1 MINILIDGN
10 YIFHKTFGI
19 FGGYG
24 PKDPAEVLKTK
35 NEQAMFI
42 RKIATDLCTA
52 LRELPTGGRLVF
64 TADSRSWR
72 KDVEIEGGGYKS
84 KRVKDETV
92 DWSIFFNLL
101 DAFGKQLEKMGFIYS
116 RANGAEG
123 DDLLYFWAD
132 YFTTKGQN
140 CIIVSG
146 DKDLHQLARWKGN
159 NWTLVWSNN
168 SKNNVISS
176 PVNWKKN
183 WLEQQDQ
190 VSIFEMAETIQPD
203 KSKIKKWIEKL
214 VLNEVYPR
222 DFIFVKMLIGDDGDD
237 VPGVWN
243 FEATPGK
250 MSRMTPKRAEQL
262 LESLQQSRWVDFSF
276 QDLLVDNEFLDWAA
290 GYILRL
296 MKDIDSKE
304 NRQKATQNL
313 LRNYKLMW
321 LDKMVMP
328 DWVISSVL
336 AEIKRGINLDRRPIT
351 LDRIK
356 ILEGTEWV
364 TTTSIPKMYNPFPD

>member
-24 PKDPAEVLKTK
+24 SKDPAEVLKTK

-42 RKIATDLCTA
+42 RKIATDLCAA

-101 DAFGKQLEKMGFIYS
+101 DAFGKQLEKMGFVYS

-214 VLNEVYPR
+214 VLNEVNPR

-262 LESLQQSRWVDFSF
+262 LESLQQSRWVDSSF
-276 QDLLVDNEFLDWAA
+276 QDLLVDDEFLDWAA

-296 MKDIDSKE
+296 MKDLDSKE

-336 AEIKRGINLDRRPIT
+336 AEIKRGINLDRRSIT

>member
-24 PKDPAEVLKTK
+24 SKDPAEVLKTK

-42 RKIATDLCTA
+42 RKIATDLCAA

-214 VLNEVYPR
+214 VLNEVNPR

-262 LESLQQSRWVDFSF
+262 LESLQQSRWVDSSF

>member
-10 YIFHKTFGI
+10 YLLHKTFGI

-24 PKDPAEVLKTK
+24 AKDPAEVLKTK

-42 RKIATDLCTA
+42 RKVATDLCAA
-52 LRELPTGGRLVF
+52 LRELPAGGRLVF

-72 KDVEIEGGGYKS
+72 KDIEIEGGGYKS
-84 KRVKDETV
+84 NRVKDETV

-116 RANGAEG
+116 RADGAEG

-132 YFTTKGQN
+132 YFTTKGQD
-140 CIIVSG
+140 CIIISG
-146 DKDLHQLARWKGN
+146 DKDLHQLARWKGD

-168 SKNNVISS
+168 SKNNVVSC
-176 PVNWKKN
+176 PEKWKEN
-183 WLEQQDQ
+183 WLDHQPP
-190 VSIFEMAETIQPD
+190 VSIFEMSESAQPD
-203 KSKIKKWIEKL
+203 KTKMKKWIEKL
-214 VLNEVYPR
+214 LLNPITPR
-222 DFIFVKMLIGDDGDD
+222 DFVFVKMLIGDDGDA

-250 MSRMTPKRAEQL
+250 ISRMTPKKAEQL
-262 LESLQQSRWVDFSF
+262 VESLHQSKWAQISF
-276 QDLLVDNEFLDWAA
+276 QELLEDVEFLDWAG

-296 MKDIDSKE
+296 MKDLDSKE
-304 NRQKATQNL
+304 NREKASRNL
-313 LRNYKLMW
+313 KRNYQLMW
-321 LDKMVMP
+321 LDKVVMP
-328 DWVISSVL
+328 EWVIANVL
-336 AEIKRGINLDRRPIT
+336 AEIKRGMNLDRRPVT

-364 TTTSIPKMYNPFPD
+364 TVTSIPKMYNPFPD

>member
-24 PKDPAEVLKTK
+24 SKDPAEVLKTK

-42 RKIATDLCTA
+42 RKIATDLCAA

-214 VLNEVYPR
+214 VLNEVNPR

-262 LESLQQSRWVDFSF
+262 LESLQQSRWVDSSF
-276 QDLLVDNEFLDWAA
+276 QDLLVDDEFLDWAA

-296 MKDIDSKE
+296 MKDLDSKE
-304 NRQKATQNL
+304 NRQKATQNM

>member
-42 RKIATDLCTA
+42 RKIATDLCAA

-64 TADSRSWR
+64 TVDSRSWR

-101 DAFGKQLEKMGFIYS
+101 DSFGRQLEKMGFIHS
-116 RANGAEG
+116 RADGAEG

-176 PVNWKKN
+176 PVDWKKN
-183 WLEQQDQ
+183 WLEQKDQ

-214 VLNEVYPR
+214 VLNEITPR

-243 FEATPGK
+243 FEPTPGK
-250 MSRMTPKRAEQL
+250 ISRMTPKRAEQL
-262 LESLQQSRWVDFSF
+262 LESLQHSKWAKSSF
-276 QDLLVDNEFLDWAA
+276 QDLLIDDEFLDWSA

-296 MKDIDSKE
+296 TKDVDSKE
-304 NRQKATQNL
+304 NRQKASQNL

-328 DWVISSVL
+328 EWVISNVV
-336 AEIKRGINLDRRPIT
+336 AEIKRGINLDRRSIT

>member
-10 YIFHKTFGI
+10 YLLHKTFGI
-19 FGGYG
+19 FGA
-24 PKDPAEVLKTK
+24 KEAAEVLKTK

-42 RKIATDLCTA
+42 RKVATDLCAA

-84 KRVKDETV
+84 NRVKNETV

-101 DAFGKQLEKMGFIYS
+101 DAFGKQLEKMGFVYS
-116 RANGAEG
+116 RADGAEG

-132 YFTTKGQN
+132 YFTTKGQD
-140 CIIVSG
+140 CIIISG
-146 DKDLHQLARWKGN
+146 DKDLHQLARWKGD

-168 SKNNVISS
+168 SKNNVVSC
-176 PVNWKKN
+176 PEKWKEN
-183 WLEQQDQ
+183 WLDHQPP
-190 VSIFEMAETIQPD
+190 VSIFEMSESAQPD
-203 KSKIKKWIEKL
+203 KTKMKKWIEKL
-214 VLNEVYPR
+214 LLNPITPR
-222 DFIFVKMLIGDDGDD
+222 DFVFVKMLIGDAGDA

-250 MSRMTPKRAEQL
+250 ISRMTPKKAEQL
-262 LESLQQSRWVDFSF
+262 VESLRQSKWAQISF
-276 QDLLVDNEFLDWAA
+276 QELLEDVEFLDWAG

-296 MKDIDSKE
+296 MKDLDSKE
-304 NRQKATQNL
+304 NREKASRNL
-313 LRNYKLMW
+313 KRNYQLMW
-321 LDKMVMP
+321 LDKVVMP
-328 DWVISSVL
+328 EWVIANVL
-336 AEIKRGINLDRRPIT
+336 AEIKRGMNLDRRPVT

-364 TTTSIPKMYNPFPD
+364 TVTSIPKMYNPFPD

>member
-24 PKDPAEVLKTK
+24 SKDPGEVLKTK
-35 NEQAMFI
+35 NDQAMFI
-42 RKIATDLCTA
+42 RKIATDLCAA

-101 DAFGKQLEKMGFIYS
+101 DSFGRQLEKMGFIYS
-116 RANGAEG
+116 RADGAEG

-146 DKDLHQLARWKGN
+146 DKDLHQLARWKGE
-159 NWTLVWSNN
+159 NWTIVWSNN
-168 SKNNVISS
+168 SKNNVVSS
-176 PVNWKKN
+176 PVDWKKN
-183 WLEQQDQ
+183 WLEQQEQ
-190 VSIFEMAETIQPD
+190 VSIFDMSEAIQPD
-203 KSKIKKWIEKL
+203 KSKLKKWIENL
-214 VLNEVYPR
+214 VLNEITPR

-250 MSRMTPKRAEQL
+250 ISRMTPKRAEQL
-262 LESLQQSRWVDFSF
+262 LESLQHSKWTKSSF
-276 QDLLVDNEFLDWAA
+276 QDLLIDDEFLDWSA

-296 MKDIDSKE
+296 TKDVDSKE
-304 NRQKATQNL
+304 NRQKASQNL

-328 DWVISSVL
+328 EWVISNVV
-336 AEIKRGINLDRRPIT
+336 AEIKRGINLDRRSIT

-364 TTTSIPKMYNPFPD
+364 TATSIPKMYNPFPD

>member
-24 PKDPAEVLKTK
+24 SKDPGEVLKTK

-42 RKIATDLCTA
+42 RKIATDLCAA
-52 LRELPTGGRLVF
+52 LRELPTGGRLIF
-64 TADSRSWR
+64 TADSKSWR
-72 KDVEIEGGGYKS
+72 KDVVIEGGGYKS
-84 KRVKDETV
+84 NRVKDESA

-101 DAFGKQLEKMGFIYS
+101 DSFGKQLEKMGFVYS
-116 RANGAEG
+116 RADGAEG

-132 YFTTKGQN
+132 YFTAKSQD

-146 DKDLHQLARWKGN
+146 DKDLHQLSRWKGD

-168 SKNNVISS
+168 SKNNVVSC
-176 PVNWKKN
+176 PVGWKEK
-183 WLEQQDQ
+183 WLDHQPQ
-190 VSIFEMAETIQPD
+190 VSIFDMSDLNQTD
-203 KSKIKKWIEKL
+203 KEKLKKWIQNL
-214 VLNEVYPR
+214 TVNEIKPES
-222 DFIFVKMLIGDDGDD
+222 FIFTKMLIGDEGDA

-250 MSRMTPKRAEQL
+250 MSRMTPKKAEQL
-262 LESLQQSRWVDFSF
+262 LESLQQSKWSGSSF
-276 QDLLVDNEFLDWAA
+276 GDLLQDTEFLDWAG

-304 NRQKATQNL
+304 NRQKASENL
-313 LRNYKLMW
+313 KRNYQLMW
-321 LDKMVMP
+321 LDKMVIP
-328 DWVISSVL
+328 SWVITNSV
-336 AEIKRGINLDRRPIT
+336 AEIKRGINLERRAIT

-364 TTTSIPKMYNPFPD
+364 TSTAVPKMYNPFSE

>member
-24 PKDPAEVLKTK
+24 SKDPAEVLKTK

-42 RKIATDLCTA
+42 RKIATDLCAA

-214 VLNEVYPR
+214 VLNEVNPR

-262 LESLQQSRWVDFSF
+262 LESLQQSRWVDSSF
-276 QDLLVDNEFLDWAA
+276 QDLLVDDEFLDWAA

-296 MKDIDSKE
+296 MKDLDSKE

>member
-10 YIFHKTFGI
+10 YIFYKTFGI

-24 PKDPAEVLKTK
+24 AKDPGEVLKTK
-35 NEQAMFI
+35 NDQAMFI
-42 RKIATDLCTA
+42 RKIATDLCAA
-52 LRELPTGGRLVF
+52 LRELPTGGRLIF

-72 KDVEIEGGGYKS
+72 KDVVIEGGGYKS

-101 DAFGKQLEKMGFIYS
+101 DSFGRQLEKMGFIYS
-116 RANGAEG
+116 RADGAEG

-146 DKDLHQLARWKGN
+146 DKDLHQLARWKGE
-159 NWTLVWSNN
+159 NWTIVWSNN
-168 SKNNVISS
+168 SKNNVVSS
-176 PVNWKKN
+176 PVDWKKN
-183 WLEQQDQ
+183 WLEQQEQ
-190 VSIFEMAETIQPD
+190 VSIFDMSEAIQPD
-203 KSKIKKWIEKL
+203 KSKLKKWIENL
-214 VLNEVYPR
+214 VLNEITPR

-250 MSRMTPKRAEQL
+250 ISRMTPKRAEQL
-262 LESLQQSRWVDFSF
+262 LESLQHSKWTKSSF
-276 QDLLVDNEFLDWAA
+276 QDLLIDDEFLDWSA

-296 MKDIDSKE
+296 TKDVDSKE
-304 NRQKATQNL
+304 NRQKASQNL

-328 DWVISSVL
+328 EWVISNVV
-336 AEIKRGINLDRRPIT
+336 AEIKRGINLDRRSIT